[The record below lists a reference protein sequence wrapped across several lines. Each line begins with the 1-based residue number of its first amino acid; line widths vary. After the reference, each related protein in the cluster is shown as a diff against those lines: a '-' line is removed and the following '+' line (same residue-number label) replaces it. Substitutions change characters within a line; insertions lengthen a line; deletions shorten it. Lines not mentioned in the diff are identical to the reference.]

1 MFSILLICV
10 FIIIKSSN
18 DYKNKISD
26 IFDNRK
32 MDLTKRNLQ
41 EGTDGFSETY
51 TINIENWTIE
61 QGNLDLKIYSND
73 ILPTNIN
80 FLARLKIEKY
90 NISASNEI
98 NINNFVYNVTK
109 EAYSAFSNYLT
120 LENSTLYMNVTILN
134 ISAYS
139 NNIQYYVYFDN
150 RTLNFINQ
158 NYAYNIESQTAP
170 NNNSSDPNNDENS
183 NENYPISGGGTS
195 SSSVSI
201 GLIIGLIAAV
211 LAVIGIIIGI
221 IIYCKKRKKVIQN
234 ESEIN
239 FEPKPNEDFRTLIL
253 TTQKQDKKTI
263 IIKSDK
269 NMKDLRKMFFE
280 TINQPELINEK
291 SILFLYNGK
300 AFNSNSNDLIKDIF
314 KSNNGYNIVIIADNE
329 DKINE

>member
-51 TINIENWTIE
+51 TINIENWNIE
-61 QGNLDLKIYSND
+61 QGNLDLKTYSND

-120 LENSTLYMNVTILN
+120 LENSTVYMNVTILN
-134 ISAYS
+134 ISA
-139 NNIQYYVYFDN
+139 
-150 RTLNFINQ
+150 
-158 NYAYNIESQTAP
+158 
-170 NNNSSDPNNDENS
+170 
-183 NENYPISGGGTS
+183 
-195 SSSVSI
+195 
-201 GLIIGLIAAV
+201 
-211 LAVIGIIIGI
+211 
-221 IIYCKKRKKVIQN
+221 
-234 ESEIN
+234 
-239 FEPKPNEDFRTLIL
+239 
-253 TTQKQDKKTI
+253 
-263 IIKSDK
+263 
-269 NMKDLRKMFFE
+269 
-280 TINQPELINEK
+280 
-291 SILFLYNGK
+291 
-300 AFNSNSNDLIKDIF
+300 
-314 KSNNGYNIVIIADNE
+314 
-329 DKINE
+329 

>member
-41 EGTDGFSETY
+41 EGTDEFSETY

-61 QGNLDLKIYSND
+61 QGNLDLKTYSND
-73 ILPTNIN
+73 ILPSNIN
-80 FLARLKIEKY
+80 FLARLKIEKD
-90 NISASNEI
+90 NISNSNEI
-98 NINNFVYNVTK
+98 NVNNFVYNATK
-109 EAYSAFSNYLT
+109 RTYSAFSNYLT
-120 LENSTLYMNVTILN
+120 LENSTVYMNVTILN

-139 NNIQYYVYFDN
+139 SNDIQYYVYFDN
-150 RTLNFINQ
+150 ITLNFINQ
-158 NYAYNIESQTAP
+158 NYVSNIESQTAP
-170 NNNSSDPNNDENS
+170 NNNSSDPNNEENS
-183 NENYPISGGGTS
+183 NENFPISGGGTS
-195 SSSVSI
+195 SSSISI
-201 GLIIGLIAAV
+201 GLIIGV
-211 LAVIGIIIGI
+211 
-221 IIYCKKRKKVIQN
+221 IIYCKKRKKVIPS
-234 ESEIN
+234 ESEIQ
-239 FEPKPNEDFRTLIL
+239 FEPKNNEDFRTLIL

-263 IIKSDK
+263 IIKTDK